1 MLFAQLG
8 IPAEALALA
17 LAVDVLA
24 DFYVTAFEQTCLLNT
39 LVNVSSELGM
49 IDEDILRAS

>member
-24 DFYVTAFEQTCLLNT
+24 DFYVTAFEQVCLLNT
-39 LVNVSSELGM
+39 LANVSSELDM
-49 IDEDILRAS
+49 IDLDTLRAS